1 MSKIEKDN
9 IALAITDGFIS
20 ANDLKEAL
28 TNIYFN
34 YVYMWINSQDERVI
48 SSEQADDDVTILRT
62 MIQSL

>member
-34 YVYMWINSQDERVI
+34 YVDMWINSQDERVI